1 MKSAFVFSSLIGTHD
16 SASYFLNMDSKIYN
30 INPIASDIL
39 HVFGHSNHLV
49 YDWSKA
55 QTCNI
60 SEQIHIGAHYLD
72 LRVIQVDDVWYT
84 CHGLLGNKFQYIVDD
99 ILSTDIHPVLEI
111 TTYTP
116 PNQALC
122 QELDRLDCIIYM
134 TDAFC
139 NNTLN
144 SNLIYNTFANTPD
157 VEKMIEYNK
166 YQVEH
171 YYRRDDNQLFK
182 LSWTLTP
189 NIFTMI
195 HSLYNQPKTLL
206 ELASIAN
213 SKWSE
218 FVDWMRAHNH
228 TWPDIIIF
236 DSPLHS
242 V

>member
-30 INPIASDIL
+30 INPIASDVL
-39 HVFGHSNHLV
+39 HTFGHLNHLV

-122 QELDRLDCIIYM
+122 QELYRLDCIIYM

-171 YYRRDDNQLFK
+171 YYRSDDNQLFK

-189 NIFTMI
+189 NLFTMI

-236 DSPLHS
+236 DSTLNP